1 MTPLDT
7 CIAIERYLS
16 DRLGDMRLP
25 TPTGEES
32 AIRFFRMALP
42 QPEMQEM
49 LPREEDA
56 DGNEIE
62 RGSDDDDV
70 PINGEGYSRREAR
83 EIFPCVVIRPIKCSC
98 GDLTDQLIVVLTV
111 GVFDESNRC
120 MEGLEWLV
128 NVLERIRQLLEAQPV
143 LEKRYELEGPVT
155 WEVFDESLHPFWFG
169 EMVTEW
175 NLYRPVCNVP
185 LDDDYRG
192 GNYPT
197 GKGPYPGQPK
207 KSE

>member
-7 CIAIERYLS
+7 CAAIERYLS
-16 DRLGDMRLP
+16 ERLGSMRLP
-25 TPTGEES
+25 APGGEES

-49 LPREEDA
+49 RPREEDA

-62 RGSDDDDV
+62 REIDGDDA

-83 EIFPCVVIRPIKCSC
+83 KIFPCVVVRPVKCTG
-98 GDLTDQLIVVLTV
+98 GDLTDQLTVILTV

-120 MEGLEWLV
+120 MEGPEWLV
-128 NVLERIRQLLEAQPV
+128 NILERIRQLLEAQPL
-143 LEKRYELEGPVT
+143 LEKKYELEGPLT
-155 WEVFDESLHPFWFG
+155 WEVFDETLRPFWFG

-175 NLYRPVCNVP
+175 SLYHPARSVP

-197 GKGPYPGQPK
+197 GDGRYPK
-207 KSE
+207 E